1 MKAPLLRIPY
11 TGPLPAATIVPKT
24 ANTLAGAITAL
35 TNFLTAPPALT
46 LPAGTRHPES
56 TVILTGAGIS
66 VASGLADY
74 RGDSGTYRLNKTYR
88 PIYHH
93 EFLKSHEA
101 RKRYWARSFL
111 GWPNLL
117 NAHPNASHYAIKDL
131 GELGL
136 VKSVVTQN
144 VDSFHLAAHPGLP
157 TLELHGY
164 LRATRCTTCRS
175 DLPRDDFQRDLA
187 RLNPIWA
194 EFLEEILASGAL
206 QTEDPKKRKA
216 KGLKTNPDGDV
227 DLPGAP
233 YSTFRYPPCPTCLAR
248 PPTLKDGSKGV
259 VEVDNEGAYK
269 ESNTAGI
276 LQPAVVMFGE
286 SISPLVKE
294 AAEDAID
301 SAGRLL
307 IIGTSLATYSA
318 WRLARRAK
326 DRGMAVGIINLGG
339 VRGESAFLEHLPE
352 SQDGELGV
360 RLEQPSDK
368 MLPMLVQH
376 LRDLGTD
383 SSDPS
388 AAAPNPI
395 QTLKGNYA
403 FKDMLS

>member
-1 MKAPLLRIPY
+1 MKKSLLRIPY
-11 TGPLPAATIVPKT
+11 TGPLPAATVVPKT
-24 ANTLAGAITAL
+24 ANNFSGAISAL
-35 TNFLTAPPALT
+35 TNFLTAPPALS
-46 LPAGTRHPES
+46 LPEDTRYADS

-111 GWPNLL
+111 GWPNLV
-117 NAHPNASHYAIKDL
+117 NANPNASHYAIKDL
-131 GELGL
+131 GQLGL
-136 VKSVVTQN
+136 VRSVVTQN

-164 LRATRCTTCRS
+164 LRATRCTTCRT
-175 DLPRDDFQRDLA
+175 DMPRDDFQRDLA

-206 QTEDPKKRKA
+206 QTEDPEKRKA

-233 YSTFRYPPCPTCLAR
+233 YTTFRYPPCSTCLAR
-248 PPTLKDGSKGV
+248 PPVLKDGSKAV
-259 VEVDNEGAYK
+259 VEVDDEGAFK
-269 ESNTAGI
+269 PSNTAGI

-294 AAEDAID
+294 AAENAID

-307 IIGTSLATYSA
+307 VIGTSLATYSA

-326 DRGMAVGIINLGG
+326 DRGMPIGIINLGG
-339 VRGESAFLEHLPE
+339 VRGEDAFLEHLPA

-360 RLEQPSDK
+360 RIELPSDK
-368 MLPMLVQH
+368 LLPSLVDH
-376 LRDLGTD
+376 LRTLGIG
-383 SSDPS
+383 SSNPAEEFSDPLK
-388 AAAPNPI
+388 
-395 QTLKGNYA
+395 TLKGNYA